1 MRRFRDNAM
10 KQVDMPPYFLHN
22 RASMP
27 ALIVVIALL
36 FVAGCN
42 PQETGGLTVRLSI
55 ATGGTGGV
63 YYPYGGGIAKVI
75 SDHLDGVEAT
85 AEVTAGTVDNL
96 KFLANRSVDLAFGL
110 ADSIDDAA
118 NQRGTFAT
126 FGNVPMRAVAV
137 LYDNYNHIISTTD
150 SGINTVA
157 DLNGH
162 VVSTGAPGSGTEVS
176 AFRILQAAGVNPD
189 TDITKQSLSAAE
201 SVDAVK
207 DGKIDA
213 FFFSGGIPT
222 GAILDLA
229 STPGRTIKVIPNGE
243 TLSDLQNQFGSLVYH
258 NSPIPQSIYPGME
271 STVTVVAVSNI
282 LVVHPDLDDALA
294 YDITRV
300 LFENN
305 GELAAV
311 HPMAEILNLESATVG
326 SPIPF
331 HDGAIQY
338 YRDRDAWSGS
348 TP

>member
-1 MRRFRDNAM
+1 M
-10 KQVDMPPYFLHN
+10 KQIDAIPYIRCN
-22 RASMP
+22 RPSIP
-27 ALIVVIALL
+27 ALIVVFALL
-36 FVAGCN
+36 FVSGCTS
-42 PQETGGLTVRLSI
+42 QETAGLTVRLSI

-96 KFLANRSVDLAFGL
+96 KFIANGSVDLAFGL

-118 NQRGTFAT
+118 NQRGAFAT
-126 FGNVPMRAVAV
+126 FGSVPMRAVAV
-137 LYDNYNHIISTTD
+137 LYDNYNHVISTTD
-150 SGINTVA
+150 SGINTIS
-157 DLNGH
+157 DLKGR

-207 DGKIDA
+207 DDKIDA

-229 STPGRTIKVIPNGE
+229 STPGRTIKVIPNGN
-243 TLSDLQNQFGSLVYH
+243 TLSTLQNQYGSLVYH
-258 NSPIPQSIYPGME
+258 NSPIPESIYPGME
-271 STVTVVAVSNI
+271 NTVSVVAVSNV

-311 HPMAEILNLESATVG
+311 HPMAEVLNLESATVG

>member
-1 MRRFRDNAM
+1 M
-10 KQVDMPPYFLHN
+10 KQINSAPSFASN
-22 RASMP
+22 RRSVP

-36 FVAGCN
+36 FVAGCTS
-42 PQETGGLTVRLSI
+42 QETTGLTVRLSV

-96 KFLANRSVDLAFGL
+96 KFIANRSVDLAFGL

-118 NQRGTFAT
+118 NQRGAFAT

-137 LYDNYNHIISTTD
+137 LYDNYNHVISTTD

-157 DLNGH
+157 DLKGR

-189 TDITKQSLSAAE
+189 TDITKQSLSASE

-207 DGKIDA
+207 DDKIDA

-243 TLSDLQNQFGSLVYH
+243 TLSTLQNQYGSLVYH
-258 NSPIPQSIYPGME
+258 NSPIPESIYPGME
-271 STVTVVAVSNI
+271 STVTVVAVSNV

-305 GELAAV
+305 RELAAV
-311 HPMAEILNLESATVG
+311 HPMAEVLNLESATIG